1 MSARTQHKQFSR
13 KDAPG
18 DGGEYPLNSFPPNL
32 AEVLKTKMLERKG
45 FEILER
51 LPCCWLLNTAPK
63 QFAAEWITVWHF
75 LTCFISLHSVS
86 PALGSRRLRTRR
98 RNPAQVSPTSEAL
111 CSTYH
116 RGKLILCQFLNCL
129 SSVPAFTVKIYMLL
143 FKSEVEEERVFP
155 GIKKRWVG
163 FSHSFILAT

>member
-13 KDAPG
+13 KDAPR

-32 AEVLKTKMLERKG
+32 AEVLKTKMLEGKG

-75 LTCFISLHSVS
+75 SHLLYFPSFSQPCPGQQKAEDQKKKPHSSVS
-86 PALGSRRLRTRR
+86 YQWGPVLYL
-98 RNPAQVSPTSEAL
+98 PQ
-111 CSTYH
+111 
-116 RGKLILCQFLNCL
+116 GKTD
-129 SSVPAFTVKIYMLL
+129 SVPVPQLPLLSTCIYC
-143 FKSEVEEERVFP
+143 
-155 GIKKRWVG
+155 
-163 FSHSFILAT
+163 